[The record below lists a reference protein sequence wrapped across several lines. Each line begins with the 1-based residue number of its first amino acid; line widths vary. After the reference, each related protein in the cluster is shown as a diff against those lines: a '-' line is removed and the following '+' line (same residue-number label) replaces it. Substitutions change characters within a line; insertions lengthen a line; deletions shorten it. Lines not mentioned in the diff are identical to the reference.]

1 MLITKRRERSRVEGN
16 RLTAQQFPNQ
26 GEMGMQTMLH
36 QGMHYP
42 FSQYY
47 TSVTFLKEPYKNKYK
62 SPYKTYH
69 LNTLDT

>member
-1 MLITKRRERSRVEGN
+1 
-16 RLTAQQFPNQ
+16 
-26 GEMGMQTMLH
+26 MQTMLH